1 MITYREKQRHG
12 ETMTVTGTVR
22 ETSCSPG
29 EKESITTLIPAGWCP
44 FKSHLLRLRW
54 SERVTRMSTEGA
66 V

>member
-29 EKESITTLIPAGWCP
+29 EKESITTLIPAGW
-44 FKSHLLRLRW
+44 R
-54 SERVTRMSTEGA
+54 EINRMSES
-66 V
+66 